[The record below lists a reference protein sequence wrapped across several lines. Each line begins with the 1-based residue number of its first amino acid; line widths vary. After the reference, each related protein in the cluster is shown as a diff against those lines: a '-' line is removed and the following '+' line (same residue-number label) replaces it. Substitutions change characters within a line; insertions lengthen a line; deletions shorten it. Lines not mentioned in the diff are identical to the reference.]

1 MNDFETYLFIGG
13 LFGIFIVLE
22 IVMFIGFPK
31 KISHYSLEKASQ
43 IVQHENREWMEII
56 IALVIADVM
65 IWFWLGQKVPLQF
78 FLAILLCLNL
88 MMFLFAVVE
97 YQSVHLS
104 KKRILELERLQV
116 VKGSEEPT
124 DERIGT

>member
-1 MNDFETYLFIGG
+1 MVSARAKSAITI
-13 LFGIFIVLE
+13 
-22 IVMFIGFPK
+22 
-31 KISHYSLEKASQ
+31 
-43 IVQHENREWMEII
+43 
-56 IALVIADVM
+56 
-65 IWFWLGQKVPLQF
+65 

-124 DERIGT
+124 YERNGN